1 MENQSLKQE
10 QIKKILDISKD
21 FYRYCKNNLK
31 IKDKH
36 SRIIPL
42 VPNTPQRVLIDY
54 VLLCIKEKRPVKAII
69 LKARQ
74 MGLSTAVEAIIYW
87 WTSTNKNINSVI
99 IGHEESSSKNLYM
112 MFRRYYDNTN
122 PVFKPS
128 VRYNT
133 RTDLSF
139 ERFDDTGKQVGLGSS
154 IKTATAGNKAAGRSD
169 TINLLHGSEL
179 GEWENGEELVAS
191 LLETVPDEEV
201 MEKPSMIFLESTAK
215 GRGNYFHKEFV
226 AATKGL
232 NNFEPF
238 FFPWWILDTYERDF
252 GEPLGK
258 TTEYEDFLIDLMKKG
273 HTVAGKTIHID
284 PDHIPAKIHFYRHKA
299 KNFESTPERLPQEY
313 PSCLVA
319 GTMVGTDSG
328 ILPIESMVNG
338 QQTNLG
344 EVIDSWEQVKSPVAK
359 ITTSLGYTITG
370 TYDHPVKTDNGFVDL
385 IDTKGKEVHLLPP
398 MTAKSNYVC
407 SWRDLG
413 VTHSIEVTEKLAEW
427 IGYFMGDG
435 SYYGE
440 TISFAFDR
448 RDEDVVA
455 HIKSLTNAI
464 FGIEL
469 AGRVVGSKKG
479 GYELRASRKG
489 MTRMMMEL
497 GLVYKRDSHGYT
509 RKLRVPE
516 CIWRSPDNVIRAYLR
531 GLLEA
536 DGWSNHT
543 MVKFFS
549 KVPEFVQDVQLLLL
563 SQGIT
568 SRFKQYD
575 THSGQG
581 YSYTANELS
590 LRSGE
595 ADKFKRDIGFISKRK
610 NSRGLSKQPN
620 PIVLRDRVVSVEPLE
635 EDVTYNLTIK
645 DGHEFDANGIHTH
658 NTWQEAFIASGKNV
672 FNTLALQEME
682 KDAQSIEETE
692 YYKIIPGELHEQYVL
707 ERVPFEPNEKP
718 EDFTYKAP
726 LKIWVHPKPGHE
738 YVIGGDVAEGLK
750 RGDYSVAEVVDVATM
765 QTVARWRGHIDPD
778 KFGEVIGALGAYY
791 NYALVGVEVNNHGLT
806 TIQKLR
812 DTFYTNLYKRDKG
825 YDEDFEEP
833 TSNLGWKTDV
843 RTKRIMID
851 DLVRIV
857 RERLN
862 KDLDIVFVNEAF
874 AFVRDDRGRM
884 NAEEGEH
891 DDTVMAKAIAFQLF
905 PWGENDIH
913 GLNVVKKTKKSKV
926 TNR

>member
-1 MENQSLKQE
+1 MENLQLNKE
-10 QIKKILDISKD
+10 QLDKILEIRKD

-36 SRIIPL
+36 SRIIPF

-122 PVFKPS
+122 PLFKPS

-154 IKTATAGNKAAGRSD
+154 IKTATAGNRAAGRSD
-169 TINLLHGSEL
+169 TINLLHACMHPDSPIILADGSSTTAGNIKVGDLVFTSSGAIAPVKRKFHPGMKDTIAVRVWGSNEPVYLTAEHKVLTAGGYKCVSDLTTDDWVRKPDYHFEELHSIDYSYKTPKRSQNGGTSVSITRTIDLDYDFGYLAGYYLAEGHVKKSGKYLNQLTFAYHKDEHYIENIRSFFASTRDEFSGNRGMTHCYDTYMAHLMNDLYGRTEDKHIPLFGNREYFEGLLQGYLDGDGSKTQHNRVSATSVHERIARNINRIGDMLGRHGGLSTREAGYYYGRNCKKTYINSFNDGVLKPHIRKYKWVDGALYVRIKSLTPYEPADVIDIEVDHPDHNFETPIGVISNSEL
-179 GEWENGEELVAS
+179 GEWENGEDLVAS

-201 MEKPSMIFLESTAK
+201 MDKPSMMFLESTAK

-226 AATKGL
+226 AAVKGL

-252 GEPLGK
+252 DVPLGK

-273 HTVAGKTIHID
+273 HTVAGQTIHVD
-284 PDHIPAKIHFYRHKA
+284 PAHIPAKIHFYRRKA

-313 PSCLVA
+313 PS
-319 GTMVGTDSG
+319 
-328 ILPIESMVNG
+328 
-338 QQTNLG
+338 
-344 EVIDSWEQVKSPVAK
+344 
-359 ITTSLGYTITG
+359 
-370 TYDHPVKTDNGFVDL
+370 
-385 IDTKGKEVHLLPP
+385 
-398 MTAKSNYVC
+398 
-407 SWRDLG
+407 
-413 VTHSIEVTEKLAEW
+413 
-427 IGYFMGDG
+427 
-435 SYYGE
+435 
-440 TISFAFDR
+440 
-448 RDEDVVA
+448 
-455 HIKSLTNAI
+455 
-464 FGIEL
+464 
-469 AGRVVGSKKG
+469 
-479 GYELRASRKG
+479 
-489 MTRMMMEL
+489 
-497 GLVYKRDSHGYT
+497 
-509 RKLRVPE
+509 
-516 CIWRSPDNVIRAYLR
+516 
-531 GLLEA
+531 
-536 DGWSNHT
+536 
-543 MVKFFS
+543 
-549 KVPEFVQDVQLLLL
+549 
-563 SQGIT
+563 
-568 SRFKQYD
+568 
-575 THSGQG
+575 
-581 YSYTANELS
+581 
-590 LRSGE
+590 
-595 ADKFKRDIGFISKRK
+595 
-610 NSRGLSKQPN
+610 
-620 PIVLRDRVVSVEPLE
+620 
-635 EDVTYNLTIK
+635 
-645 DGHEFDANGIHTH
+645 
-658 NTWQEAFIASGKNV
+658 TWQEAFIASGKNV
-672 FNTLALQEME
+672 FNTLSLQEME
-682 KDAQSIEETE
+682 KDAQPVEETE
-692 YYKIIPGELHEQYVL
+692 YYKLIPGELHEQYTL

-750 RGDYSVAEVVDVATM
+750 RGDYSVAEVVDIATM

-778 KFGEVIGALGAYY
+778 KFGEIVGALGAYY

-851 DLVRIV
+851 DLIKIV
-857 RERLN
+857 RERIN
-862 KDLDIVFVNEAF
+862 KDLDTVFINEAF

-905 PWGENDIH
+905 PWGDNDVH

-926 TNR
+926 INK

>member
-10 QIKKILDISKD
+10 QIKKILDIRKD

-36 SRIIPL
+36 SRIIPF
-42 VPNTPQRVLIDY
+42 VPNVPQRVLIDY
-54 VLLCIKEKRPVKAII
+54 VLLCIKEKRPIKAII

-191 LLETVPDEEV
+191 LLETVPDEQV
-201 MEKPSMIFLESTAK
+201 MDKPSMIFLESTAK

-313 PSCLVA
+313 PS
-319 GTMVGTDSG
+319 TWS
-328 ILPIESMVNG
+328 ES
-338 QQTNLG
+338 
-344 EVIDSWEQVKSPVAK
+344 
-359 ITTSLGYTITG
+359 
-370 TYDHPVKTDNGFVDL
+370 
-385 IDTKGKEVHLLPP
+385 
-398 MTAKSNYVC
+398 
-407 SWRDLG
+407 
-413 VTHSIEVTEKLAEW
+413 
-427 IGYFMGDG
+427 
-435 SYYGE
+435 
-440 TISFAFDR
+440 
-448 RDEDVVA
+448 
-455 HIKSLTNAI
+455 
-464 FGIEL
+464 
-469 AGRVVGSKKG
+469 
-479 GYELRASRKG
+479 
-489 MTRMMMEL
+489 
-497 GLVYKRDSHGYT
+497 
-509 RKLRVPE
+509 
-516 CIWRSPDNVIRAYLR
+516 
-531 GLLEA
+531 
-536 DGWSNHT
+536 
-543 MVKFFS
+543 
-549 KVPEFVQDVQLLLL
+549 
-563 SQGIT
+563 
-568 SRFKQYD
+568 
-575 THSGQG
+575 
-581 YSYTANELS
+581 
-590 LRSGE
+590 
-595 ADKFKRDIGFISKRK
+595 
-610 NSRGLSKQPN
+610 
-620 PIVLRDRVVSVEPLE
+620 
-635 EDVTYNLTIK
+635 
-645 DGHEFDANGIHTH
+645 
-658 NTWQEAFIASGKNV
+658 FIASGKNV

-682 KDAQSIEETE
+682 KDAQPIEETE